1 MGIDSVEDNVR
12 SSVQRH
18 RNQGGAGAQ
27 PVLLRGAARRWPVH
41 SYGGRRDQPGR
52 HQRRESRQRP
62 SRLVHVRCLR
72 RPAGVSHG
80 CSCSPVEAV
89 TAELHTSRSSALRW
103 LVFVLLAGAYKEH
116 SRRIVAV
123 SNRSQTAGQTAVTRT
138 MLWLPIHHFFF
149 KQLATSLV
157 RNSLITTN

>member
-1 MGIDSVEDNVR
+1 MRICIPSFDT
-12 SSVQRH
+12 Q
-18 RNQGGAGAQ
+18 
-27 PVLLRGAARRWPVH
+27 LLQIVC
-41 SYGGRRDQPGR
+41 
-52 HQRRESRQRP
+52 
-62 SRLVHVRCLR
+62 RCLR

-138 MLWLPIHHFFF
+138 MLWLPIHHFFLQ
-149 KQLATSLV
+149 QLATSLV
-157 RNSLITTN
+157 RNSLITTNKQPPPQPPPHLTVFPSNPAATELPALRMPRTLSMRCVCYHTGDR